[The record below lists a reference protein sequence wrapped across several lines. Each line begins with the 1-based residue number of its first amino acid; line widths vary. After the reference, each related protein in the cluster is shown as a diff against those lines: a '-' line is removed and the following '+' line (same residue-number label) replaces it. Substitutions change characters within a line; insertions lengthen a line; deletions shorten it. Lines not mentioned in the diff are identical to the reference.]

1 MGIPGFFSNII
12 KNYGAI
18 IKSLTYHR
26 IGGTGFHSLYMDC
39 NSIVYDSYYQL
50 AKLYSGDRKTFEIA
64 LIQQVVI
71 KIEEYIQKINPTST
85 LFIAFDGVAPFA
97 KMDQQRT
104 RRYKSWYNTTLN
116 ILPENGGGFKWDTAA
131 ITPGTSFMAALS
143 AAVSGRFLNAELK
156 YNVNK
161 IVVSCSDEAGEGEHK
176 MFQYIRKNRQLDENV
191 LVYGLDADLIM
202 LSIFHCNLCKNIF
215 VFREAPEFLK
225 SRVVEDVAANELL
238 FMDIRGLN
246 DAIVKEM
253 DCAYNDPHRIYDYI
267 FLCLFLGN
275 DFLPHFPALNIRTS
289 GIQILL
295 DTYRNKMGGH
305 HDRFFISKKTFK
317 IQWKWLFLFVK
328 ELAAGEHE
336 YILREYVVRNKMEH
350 YQWAQTTPEEKE
362 KMLANAPI
370 IYRIEEKYIC
380 PEENE
385 WEHRYYK
392 SLFPHSPNYNTKTI
406 SHNYLEGLE
415 WVFKYYTVGCPD
427 WKWKYNYSYP
437 PLLKDLVKY
446 IPQQEMNFIFSDS
459 VFNRPFLPAV
469 QLAYVL
475 PPAYH
480 WLMNERV
487 TEFLKK
493 EYEKYYPGEFRFQWA
508 FCRYFWE
515 AHVILPDIPIEVL
528 EKWNRDEKFM

>member
-1 MGIPGFFSNII
+1 M
-12 KNYGAI
+12 
-18 IKSLTYHR
+18 
-26 IGGTGFHSLYMDC
+26 
-39 NSIVYDSYYQL
+39 
-50 AKLYSGDRKTFEIA
+50 
-64 LIQQVVI
+64 
-71 KIEEYIQKINPTST
+71 
-85 LFIAFDGVAPFA
+85 
-97 KMDQQRT
+97 
-104 RRYKSWYNTTLN
+104 
-116 ILPENGGGFKWDTAA
+116 
-131 ITPGTSFMAALS
+131 
-143 AAVSGRFLNAELK
+143 
-156 YNVNK
+156 
-161 IVVSCSDEAGEGEHK
+161 
-176 MFQYIRKNRQLDENV
+176 
-191 LVYGLDADLIM
+191 
-202 LSIFHCNLCKNIF
+202 CKNIF

-225 SRVVEDVAANELL
+225 SRVIEDVAANELL
-238 FMDIRGLN
+238 FMDIRELN

-267 FLCLFLGN
+267 FLCLLLGN
-275 DFLPHFPALNIRTS
+275 DFLPHFPSLNIRTT

-295 DTYRNKMGGH
+295 DTYRNKMGGY

-317 IQWKWLFLFVK
+317 IQWKWFFLFVK

-336 YILREYVVRNKMEH
+336 HILREYVVRNKMEH

-370 IYRIEEKYIC
+370 IYRAEEKYIC
-380 PEENE
+380 PDESG

-392 SLFPHSPNYNTKTI
+392 TLFPHSKTYNTKTI

-480 WLMNERV
+480 SLMNDRAKD
-487 TEFLKK
+487 FLKK
-493 EYEKYYPGEFRFQWA
+493 ECGKYYPDDFQFQWA

-515 AHVILPDIPIEVL
+515 AHVILPDISIEVL
-528 EKWNRDEKFM
+528 EKWNRDETFS